1 MTRSGVSRILATA
14 CAAALAAAGLAACS
28 LPAGSVAPPSLP
40 STTRGAG
47 SSAPVKPDPASLA
60 GGACLLLD
68 YATINKTLGT
78 NFDVAASADKSDSY
92 TCVVQSSSA
101 SFPDLTLSITAT
113 DLSVSD
119 FQSDVAPSKSKKVSS
134 LGKVGYEIEHAASG
148 ENGPTIEVGWLSGN
162 ERLIVMTYAYA
173 PDAQADPALVGKMD
187 ELARAVDGAT
197 V

>member
-14 CAAALAAAGLAACS
+14 CAAALAVASLAACS
-28 LPAGSVAPPSLP
+28 LPAGSAESPTSPP
-40 STTRGAG
+40 TTRA
-47 SSAPVKPDPASLA
+47 SDHPASAKPEPASLA

-68 YATINKTLGT
+68 YATINNALGT

-148 ENGPTIEVGWLSGN
+148 GNGPTIEVGWLSGN

-173 PDAQADPALVGKMD
+173 PDAQTDPALVGKMN

>member
-1 MTRSGVSRILATA
+1 
-14 CAAALAAAGLAACS
+14 LAAVTLGACS
-28 LPAGSVAPPSLP
+28 LPAGSVGPPNSP
-40 STTRGAG
+40 STTHG
-47 SSAPVKPDPASLA
+47 SEHPASAKPEPASLA

-68 YATINKTLGT
+68 YATINTALGT

-92 TCVVQSSSA
+92 TCVVQSSSD

-113 DLSVSD
+113 DLSASD
-119 FQSDVAPSKSKKVSS
+119 FQSDVAPPKSKKVSS

-148 ENGPTIEVGWLSGN
+148 GNGPTIEVGWLSGN
-162 ERLIVMTYAYA
+162 ERLIVMMYAYA
-173 PDAQADPALVGKMD
+173 PDEQTDPTLVGKMD